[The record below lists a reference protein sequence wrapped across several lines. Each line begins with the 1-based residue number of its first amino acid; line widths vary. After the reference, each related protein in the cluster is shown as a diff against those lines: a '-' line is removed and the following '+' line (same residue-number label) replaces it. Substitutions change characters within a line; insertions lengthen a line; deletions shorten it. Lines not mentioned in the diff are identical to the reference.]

1 MSNKPTVADCLRTRR
16 LFMILSPRSLPYATK
31 CVESLFAKAAE
42 HLQVCFMTDSA
53 ADKCELVEVIGHLPN
68 RAGHCWSVVDDSEAE
83 VHAGERWARL
93 PNLRTFRRGHP
104 CWRKVTDPL
113 LFSSADE
120 EMVILDP
127 DLYFPNRFTF
137 EPTPMTGVRLMWQYP
152 NCMLPSSTVHAALSA
167 SIGLARHVDI
177 GVAQWHANQ
186 DLEWLDWMIG
196 KLGGPALPR
205 IMHVESIVWS
215 ALAMRLGGGHLDPEK
230 WHCWRRTQLARVLL
244 KAGIKGVNILRAE
257 PFSRM
262 KCFHAGGEAKWW
274 LADAKRAGLM
284 DQSGELMDETRVLP
298 FVELT
303 RLRFDA
309 EQSVKVLLRHLGYY
323 RVFNPST
330 N

>member
-1 MSNKPTVADCLRTRR
+1 MSRR
-16 LFMILSPRSLPYATK
+16 VFMILSPRSLPYARK

-42 HLQVCFMTDSA
+42 QLEVCFMTDSA
-53 ADKCELVEVIGHLPN
+53 ADKVELTDVIGSLSNPAAHY
-68 RAGHCWSVVDDSEAE
+68 WQVVDDSDAE
-83 VHAGERWARL
+83 VRAKEQWASL

-113 LFSSADE
+113 LFSCHSE

-137 EPTPMTGVRLMWQYP
+137 EPTPKTGVRLMWQQP
-152 NCMLPSSTVHAALSA
+152 NCMLPPETVHTALSA
-167 SIGLARHVDI
+167 SIALARHVDI
-177 GVAQWHANQ
+177 GVAQWNANQ
-186 DLEWLDWMIG
+186 DLEWFDWMIG
-196 KLGGPALPR
+196 KLGGAGLPR
-205 IMHVESIVWS
+205 VMHVESIVWS

-244 KAGIKGVNILRAE
+244 KAGVKGVNLLRVE

-274 LADAKRAGLM
+274 LADAQKNGLL
-284 DQSGELMDETRVLP
+284 DHPGELLGESKILP

-303 RLRFDA
+303 RRRFAA
-309 EQSVKVLLRHLGYY
+309 EQRVKILLRHLGYY
-323 RVFNPST
+323 RMFSPLPS
-330 N
+330 

>member
-1 MSNKPTVADCLRTRR
+1 
-16 LFMILSPRSLPYATK
+16 MILSPRSLSYATK
-31 CVESLFAKAAE
+31 CVESLFANAVE
-42 HLQVCFMTDSA
+42 NLEICFMTDSA
-53 ADKCELVEVIGHLPN
+53 EDKDALADVIGTLSNPK
-68 RAGHCWSVVDDSEAE
+68 GHSWQVLDDSEAE
-83 VHAGERWARL
+83 VRASEQWASL

-113 LFSSADE
+113 LFSSNSE

-137 EPTPMTGVRLMWQYP
+137 EPTPKTGVRLMWQHP
-152 NCMLPSSTVHAALSA
+152 NCMLPSSTVRAALSA
-167 SIGLARHVDI
+167 SIALARHVDI
-177 GVAQWHANQ
+177 GVAQWNGNQ
-186 DLEWLDWMIG
+186 DLEWFDWMIG
-196 KLGGPALPR
+196 KLGGAALPR

-215 ALAMRLGGGHLDPEK
+215 ALAMHLGGGHLDPEK
-230 WHCWRRTQLARVLL
+230 WHCWRRTQFARVLL
-244 KAGIKGVNILRAE
+244 KAGVRGVNLLRLE

-274 LADAKRAGLM
+274 LADAQKAGLL
-284 DQSGELMDETRVLP
+284 DQSGELLKESQVLP

-303 RLRFDA
+303 RLRFDS
-309 EQSVKVLLRHLGYY
+309 EQSVKGLLRHLGYY